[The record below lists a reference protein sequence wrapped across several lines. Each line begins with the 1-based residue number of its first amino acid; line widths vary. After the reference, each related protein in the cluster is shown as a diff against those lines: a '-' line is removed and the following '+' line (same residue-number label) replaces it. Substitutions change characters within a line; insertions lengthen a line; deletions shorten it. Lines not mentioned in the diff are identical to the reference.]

1 VKKLTHNYLPSRG
14 LKAILAL
21 FLLLLASLMPLQAQ
35 EYSDDLDIKIDTV
48 IFYKSHSA
56 DTILCVITLNSTY
69 KGKANE
75 DVPAEGITDY
85 KIGKKAIEAYFKEQR
100 IENHHQA
107 KIGSSTLETF
117 RLDLKELVMDTKQKY
132 EESNLKWQSNLEFRA
147 RVINST
153 NFAQFGILPWHF
165 HNDKTRRMIF
175 SADLDPHFFL
185 FTENLNLRWILDFNP
200 RIYTRIRKEE
210 ISSPVRTPS
219 FNIGTTAYFKL
230 NKPQKTH
237 KDFHMLTASYY
248 HHSNGQDQPLLKDS
262 LKNPILVKGA
272 PYVYKPA
279 HVVNNYNG
287 DFYTNYIKFGYIHIH
302 SQKLDNDERHK
313 YSKFMAGITR
323 KLSCLLNMEES
334 NRLTYHYRY
343 ERMIKWGLDLEAHPN
358 LLAEKEW
365 NSQFWSANFAL
376 KNRYGYLRLNGLF
389 DLIDITESK
398 DEINGF
404 TTEVRHSELY
414 RLQVRSSVILNSLSE
429 LVNYRW
435 YKRVYSH
442 EF

>member
-1 VKKLTHNYLPSRG
+1 LSGFGACWNG
-14 LKAILAL
+14 L
-21 FLLLLASLMPLQAQ
+21 
-35 EYSDDLDIKIDTV
+35 
-48 IFYKSHSA
+48 
-56 DTILCVITLNSTY
+56 
-69 KGKANE
+69 
-75 DVPAEGITDY
+75 
-85 KIGKKAIEAYFKEQR
+85 
-100 IENHHQA
+100 
-107 KIGSSTLETF
+107 
-117 RLDLKELVMDTKQKY
+117 
-132 EESNLKWQSNLEFRA
+132 
-147 RVINST
+147 
-153 NFAQFGILPWHF
+153 
-165 HNDKTRRMIF
+165 
-175 SADLDPHFFL
+175 
-185 FTENLNLRWILDFNP
+185 
-200 RIYTRIRKEE
+200 
-210 ISSPVRTPS
+210 

-230 NKPQKTH
+230 NKPQKAN
-237 KDFHMLTASYY
+237 KDFHMLKASYY

-262 LKNPILVKGA
+262 LKNPILIKGA

-287 DFYTNYIKFGYIHIH
+287 DFYTNYIKFGYINIRT
-302 SQKLDNDERHK
+302 QKIDSNERHL

-404 TTEVRHSELY
+404 TTEVRQSELY

-435 YKRVYSH
+435 YKRVNIDCSFHTRFAYSKNTSIYIRAGFYGQDPYNVYFEDSFGFLELGLSAGNLFYKRKSKKLPDEVYLRNIGH
-442 EF
+442 YN